1 MRDDRFEKLMVA
13 YDACVREHA
22 VFEKV
27 FGLL

>member
-1 MRDDRFEKLMVA
+1 MRDDRFEMLMAA

-22 VFEKV
+22 VFEEA